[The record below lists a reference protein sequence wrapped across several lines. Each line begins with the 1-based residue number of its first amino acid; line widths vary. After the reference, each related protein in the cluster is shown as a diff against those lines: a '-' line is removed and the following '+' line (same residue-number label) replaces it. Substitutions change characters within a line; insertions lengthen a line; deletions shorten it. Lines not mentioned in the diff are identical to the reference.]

1 MTITVF
7 CILLFAALLHA
18 SWNAIVKASGDK
30 MYAAIG
36 VSGSAALIALV
47 LAWSWN
53 ALRSDRLASAQIL
66 ICAAALACAGQGSL
80 YLKDV
85 DFFFWP
91 LLLMRLLRWG
101 AHRPALRES
110 LLQAA
115 ILWTGIA
122 LTLATLSYPT
132 L

>member
-1 MTITVF
+1 MICRF
-7 CILLFAALLHA
+7 IS
-18 SWNAIVKASGDK
+18 SW
-30 MYAAIG
+30 
-36 VSGSAALIALV
+36 
-47 LAWSWN
+47 
-53 ALRSDRLASAQIL
+53 IL

-101 AHRPALRES
+101 ARRPALRES